1 MIWSKV
7 ITQILFG
14 GSNSQDN
21 GSTTRFLEQDNAGTF
36 SLDKEVNQ
44 SPYNPYVLNN
54 MDFLRLIKNVL
65 ADKKLQVIK
74 VMGVTCSQKVVK
86 TATQL
91 NSSQIITALANIQ
104 YLTAIM
110 VKEKASN
117 ESAIIHKN
125 GVIQLSKEND
135 KISRDLATILNRQ

>member
-1 MIWSKV
+1 MIWTKV
-7 ITQILFG
+7 MTQKLFG
-14 GSNSQDN
+14 GFNNQDN
-21 GSTTRFLEQDNAGTF
+21 NSTIRFLEQDNAGTF

-65 ADKKLQVIK
+65 ADKQLQVIK
-74 VMGVTCSQKVVK
+74 VMGITCSQKVVK

-91 NSSQIITALANIQ
+91 NSSQIIAALANIQ

-110 VKEKASN
+110 IKEKAGD
-117 ESAIIHKN
+117 ESAIIQKS
-125 GVIQLSKEND
+125 GVIQLSKENK
-135 KISRDLATILNRQ
+135 KINRDLTIILNRR

>member
-1 MIWSKV
+1 M
-7 ITQILFG
+7 TQKLFG
-14 GSNSQDN
+14 GFNNQDN
-21 GSTTRFLEQDNAGTF
+21 NSTIRFLEQDNAGTF

-65 ADKKLQVIK
+65 ADKQLQVIK
-74 VMGVTCSQKVVK
+74 VMGITCSQKVVK

-91 NSSQIITALANIQ
+91 NSSQIIAALANIQ

-110 VKEKASN
+110 IKE
-117 ESAIIHKN
+117 
-125 GVIQLSKEND
+125 
-135 KISRDLATILNRQ
+135 TY